1 MSNHFRVGDLVIL
14 QHPTYYHE
22 QDGYPAIITGGYAP
36 RIGVNMYTMGMSQEW
51 TYEVRV
57 LKAPSCMD
65 AANGTVLVR
74 PHQIRKPKP
83 LGAQHREEAADRG
96 KETLEC

>member
-1 MSNHFRVGDLVIL
+1 MSLHFRVGDLVIL

-22 QDGYPAIITGGYAP
+22 QDGYPAIIAGGYAP
-36 RIGVNMYTMGMSQEW
+36 RIAVNMHTMVKSREW

-57 LKAPSCMD
+57 LKAPGCMD
-65 AANGTVLVR
+65 TENGTVLVR

-83 LGAQHREEAADRG
+83 LDTQHREEA
-96 KETLEC
+96 LSC